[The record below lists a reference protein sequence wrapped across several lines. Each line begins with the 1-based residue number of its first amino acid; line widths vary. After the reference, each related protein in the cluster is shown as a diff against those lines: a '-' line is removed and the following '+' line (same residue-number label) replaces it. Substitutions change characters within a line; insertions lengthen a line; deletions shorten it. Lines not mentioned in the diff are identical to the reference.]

1 MFKTVENTERSP
13 TTTSEKIIPL
23 TKLLATLTLFFSVV
37 GFMGLTIFS
46 ESSAEAEA
54 TRPTEPTPAA
64 FAELPVVAAQSK
76 QVTDKS
82 TQTVQAI
89 DEIYLDDTNLVGE
102 LQTRIADSAPV
113 VVADDRENDT
123 ADIDPDALQVK
134 AADWLLSKNPRHYLI
149 QLRSGTDYKQM
160 NESAYAVAQVMA
172 VDPSQGI
179 VVYPFKS
186 NNKGQT
192 VYGFGIGPYKNATAA
207 RNAVSEVPQ
216 DVQQQHGTWIR
227 RLDDLQSAVAEIN
240 SGEIEKLPDPEP
252 AQVQLEQTKLVS
264 IETVVENPQIEDAQ
278 QRNNT
283 ESILRTDTNTRDVAF
298 WVETVG
304 VEEIV
309 VQESASQ
316 QRNNT
321 ESILRTDTNTRDVAF
336 WVETVGVEEIV
347 VQESASKDV
356 AKEETLPD
364 EEPALEQSPD
374 VTPELKPQDIENN
387 QEGPVLEFQP
397 LEFQELKFE
406 Q

>member
-13 TTTSEKIIPL
+13 TATGEKIIPL

-76 QVTDKS
+76 QVTDDKS

-89 DEIYLDDTNLVGE
+89 DEIDLVGKLQPQDEIDLVEELQPQDEIDLIEELQTQDEIDLVGE

-264 IETVVENPQIEDAQ
+264 IETVVENPQSGDA
-278 QRNNT
+278 
-283 ESILRTDTNTRDVAF
+283 
-298 WVETVG
+298 
-304 VEEIV
+304 
-309 VQESASQ
+309 Q

>member
-264 IETVVENPQIEDAQ
+264 IETVVENPQSGDAQ

-283 ESILRTDTNTRDVAF
+283 ESILP
-298 WVETVG
+298 
-304 VEEIV
+304 
-309 VQESASQ
+309 
-316 QRNNT
+316 
-321 ESILRTDTNTRDVAF
+321 TDTNTRDVAF

>member
-1 MFKTVENTERSP
+1 MLKTVEKTERSP
-13 TTTSEKIIPL
+13 TATREKIIPL
-23 TKLLATLTLFFSVV
+23 TKLLATLTIFFSVV
-37 GFMGLTIFS
+37 GLMGLTIFS
-46 ESSAEAEA
+46 KSSAEAETEA
-54 TRPTEPTPAA
+54 TRPTEPAPAA
-64 FAELPVVAAQSK
+64 FAELPVVAEQSK

-82 TQTVQAI
+82 TQAVQAI
-89 DEIYLDDTNLVGE
+89 DEIYLVGE
-102 LQTRIADSAPV
+102 LQTQDEIDLVEELQTQIADSAPV
-113 VVADDRENDT
+113 VVADEREDDT
-123 ADIDPDALQVK
+123 TDIDLDALQQVK
-134 AADWLLSKNPRHYLI
+134 AADWLVSKNPRHYLI

-160 NESAYAVAQVMA
+160 SESAYAVAQVMA
-172 VDPSQGI
+172 VDPLQGI

-192 VYGFGIGPYKNATAA
+192 VYGLGIGPYKNATAA
-207 RNAVSEVPQ
+207 RDAVSEVPQ
-216 DVQQQHGTWIR
+216 DVQHQHGTWIR

-240 SGEIEKLPDPEP
+240 SGEIGNLPKPELV
-252 AQVQLEQTKLVS
+252 QVQLEQTNSTS
-264 IETVVENPQIEDAQ
+264 IETVVENPQSEDAQ

-309 VQESASQ
+309 AQESA
-316 QRNNT
+316 
-321 ESILRTDTNTRDVAF
+321 F
-336 WVETVGVEEIV
+336 
-347 VQESASKDV
+347 KDV